1 MCYSMDIS
9 ICKQLLYPKRTFSK
23 SFQNLHL
30 SVAELSRAER
40 YWISISQ
47 SICYP
52 VELSALH
59 SNHVFP
65 SNSVLKSLN
74 PFLDTQRNGLI
85 RVGGRISNSKL
96 SYNRMHPIVL
106 HGKYPITKLLIHSEH
121 LCLLHAGP
129 SLLCSSISLRFHI
142 ISLRKVVRSIT
153 RDCVVCKRH
162 KGKPSFQLQGQLPQE
177 RISPGSVFK
186 RVDYARPINIKY
198 GFVRRPTIVKAYVC
212 LFVSLTVKA
221 VHLELVSDLTTKAF
235 IAALRRFTAW
245 RGYPTLARAGR
256 YWQLKYLQKPRIII
270 SLIISN
276 NQVKS

>member
-1 MCYSMDIS
+1 MEPIIPLNRYSA
-9 ICKQLLYPKRTFSK
+9 FSK
-23 SFQNLHL
+23 LQHVTAWIFRFANNCCTQREPVQNLHL

-47 SICYP
+47 SVCYP

-74 PFLDTQRNGLI
+74 PFLNTHGII
-85 RVGGRISNSKL
+85 RVGGCISNSKL

-106 HGKYPITKLLIHSEH
+106 HGKHPITKLLIHSEH

-129 SLLCSSISLRFHI
+129 SLLCSSISLRFQI

-162 KGKPSFQLQGQLPQE
+162 KGKPSFQLQGQLLCI
-177 RISPGSVFK
+177 RKGW
-186 RVDYARPINIKY
+186 
-198 GFVRRPTIVKAYVC
+198 G
-212 LFVSLTVKA
+212 
-221 VHLELVSDLTTKAF
+221 
-235 IAALRRFTAW
+235 
-245 RGYPTLARAGR
+245 
-256 YWQLKYLQKPRIII
+256 
-270 SLIISN
+270 
-276 NQVKS
+276 